1 MALITTPLATAVIG
15 CAIRVHRALGPGLF
29 ESVYE
34 PCLADELSRGKIEF
48 KRQVSVPIKYGGRE
62 IGPGFR
68 LDFLI
73 EEELVLELKS
83 VEKLLPVHEKQ
94 VLTYLKLTG
103 LRKGLLM
110 NFNASLLK
118 QGIRSIVR

>member
-1 MALITTPLATAVIG
+1 MLVLTETAEGRRHGEVFDF
-15 CAIRVHRALGPGLF
+15 GLF
-29 ESVYE
+29 GYAETARPAGTRRE
-34 PCLADELSRGKIEF
+34 GKPRF
-48 KRQVSVPIKYGGRE
+48 GGRE

-94 VLTYLKLTG
+94 VLTYLKVTG